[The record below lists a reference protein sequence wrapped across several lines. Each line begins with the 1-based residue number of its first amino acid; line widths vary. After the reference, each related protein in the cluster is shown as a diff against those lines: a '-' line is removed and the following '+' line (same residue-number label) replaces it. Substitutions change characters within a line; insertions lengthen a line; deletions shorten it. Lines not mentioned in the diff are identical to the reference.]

1 MTDVLMGP
9 SVSETPLVLASGST
23 TRADILRKAG
33 LRFEIERP
41 DVDEAAIRLSMIDKD
56 ASVEAA
62 AVLLAEKKAVQIS
75 SGTRP
80 AALVIGADQILECD
94 GEWFEKPDSIARAR
108 LQLSRLSGTSHRLIS
123 SVVVALNGTVIWC
136 HTDQARLTMR
146 SLGDE
151 FLESYTE
158 VMGEKLFTSVGAY
171 QLEGLGAQLFS
182 SVEGDHYTVLGL
194 PLLPLLEFLRQQDIL
209 GK

>member
-1 MTDVLMGP
+1 MMDTLMGP
-9 SVSETPLVLASGST
+9 GASETPLILASGST

-41 DVDEAAIRLSMIDKD
+41 DVDEAAIRLSMIEKD

-62 AVLLAEKKAVQIS
+62 AVLLAETKAVQIS
-75 SGTRP
+75 GGTHQ

-94 GEWFEKPDSIARAR
+94 GEWFEKPDSIVQARR
-108 LQLSRLSGTSHRLIS
+108 QLSRLSGTRHRLIS
-123 SVVVALNGTVIWC
+123 SVVVALNGTAIWR
-136 HTDQARLTMR
+136 HTDQAHLTMR
-146 SLGDE
+146 SLGDD
-151 FLESYTE
+151 FLDRYTQ
-158 VMGEKLFTSVGAY
+158 VMGENLFTSVGAY

-194 PLLPLLEFLRQQDIL
+194 PLLPLLEFLRQQAIL
-209 GK
+209 GN

>member
-1 MTDVLMGP
+1 MTDALMGP
-9 SVSETPLVLASGST
+9 SVSETPLILASGST

-151 FLESYTE
+151 FLESYIE
-158 VMGEKLFTSVGAY
+158 VMGEKLFASVGAY

-194 PLLPLLEFLRQQDIL
+194 PLLPLVEFLRQQNIL

>member
-1 MTDVLMGP
+1 MTDALMGP
-9 SVSETPLVLASGST
+9 SVLETPLILASGST

-151 FLESYTE
+151 FLESYIE
-158 VMGEKLFTSVGAY
+158 VMGEKLFASVGAY

-194 PLLPLLEFLRQQDIL
+194 PLLPLVEFLRQQNIL